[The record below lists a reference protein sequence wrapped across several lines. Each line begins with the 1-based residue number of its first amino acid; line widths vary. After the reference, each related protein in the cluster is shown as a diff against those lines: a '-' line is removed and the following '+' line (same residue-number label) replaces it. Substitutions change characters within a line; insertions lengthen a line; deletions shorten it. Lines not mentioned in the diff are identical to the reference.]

1 MIDLYHASYE
11 IIEHPDVHYGR
22 KNADFGQGFYTTDS
36 LDFARKWVR
45 ESPGKDI
52 IISRYSLDE
61 SSLKIKRFERNT
73 EWFNYIFSN
82 RRVKPDAYAEYDL
95 IMGPVAN
102 DTIYETFGIITSG
115 YLSDEE
121 AMKLLLIGPMS
132 QQIVLKSM
140 KATDNLKFISHEVL
154 SKELIREASRQ
165 HAKDGE
171 IYQSEFAK
179 VMESLE
185 TTENK

>member
-11 IIEHPDVHYGR
+11 IIEYPDVHYGR

-36 LDFARKWVR
+36 KEFAYRWVR

-52 IISRYSLDE
+52 IISHYSLDE
-61 SSLKIKRFERNT
+61 SSLKIKKFERDN

-95 IMGPVAN
+95 IIGPIAN

-121 AMKLLLIGPMS
+121 AMKLLLIGPMA
-132 QQIVLKSM
+132 QQIVLKSQ
-140 KATDNLKFISHEVL
+140 KAADNLKYISHEIL
-154 SKELIREASRQ
+154 SEEIIHAAASKHVKE
-165 HAKDGE
+165 GE
-171 IYQSEFAK
+171 IYQAEFAK
-179 VMESLE
+179 VMKSLE
-185 TTENK
+185 NN